1 MKVPGLIQVYT
12 GNGKGKTTASFGL
25 ALRAVGHGFR
35 VLMIQFMKDN
45 ETYGETKSSAC
56 LTGLEVIKAGRD
68 VLVDLKNPDPIDK
81 KLARDG
87 WEMARAAILSRKYQL
102 VILDELNVAMATGLL
117 PVEEVAAFLRDN
129 RCQQVEIVLT
139 GRYAPQAI
147 LDMADLI
154 TDMQESKH
162 PFQAGLPARQGID
175 F

>member
-1 MKVPGLIQVYT
+1 MKDPGLIQVYT
-12 GNGKGKTTASFGL
+12 GNGKGKTTASLGL

-45 ETYGETKSSAC
+45 EKYGETKSAAC
-56 LTGLEVIKAGRD
+56 LPGLEVVKVGRD
-68 VLVDLKNPDPIDK
+68 VFVDMKNPDPIDK

-87 WEMARAAILSRKYQL
+87 WEMARAAILSREYQL

-117 PVEEVAAFLRDN
+117 PVEEVVAFLRDN
-129 RCQQVEIVLT
+129 RRQQVEIVLT

-154 TDMQESKH
+154 SETQEIRH
-162 PFQAGLPARQGID
+162 PFQAGVPARQGID